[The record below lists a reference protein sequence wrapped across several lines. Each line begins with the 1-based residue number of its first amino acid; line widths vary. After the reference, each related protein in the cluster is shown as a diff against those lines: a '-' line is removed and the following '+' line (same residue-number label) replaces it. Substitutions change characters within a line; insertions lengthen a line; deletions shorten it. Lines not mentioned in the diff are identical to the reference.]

1 MKNNYIDFSRHFGSN
16 GPNAYFSL
24 CDEDYSSIVNRKKF
38 VSKLGYNPNDLVI
51 SSQVHSNKIKLVDT
65 PCSVE
70 NFDGLISKSRSV
82 VLSILVADC
91 MPLFLYNP
99 ISKYFALIHSGW
111 RGTDKNICQSAISEL
126 INKGDNSNALLA
138 IIGPSIGQCC
148 FEVGAEVASKFDS
161 SYSIK
166 GKKDKMMLNLRAV
179 LKDQLIRSG
188 VKAYNIFLNKQCTYC
203 ESELFHSYRREGS
216 SAGRMIAICGWN

>member
-1 MKNNYIDFSRHFGSN
+1 MKNNYIDLSHHFGSN

-38 VSKLGYNPNDLVI
+38 VSKLGYDPNDLVI

-91 MPLFLYNP
+91 VPLFLYNP

-111 RGTDKNICQSAISEL
+111 RGTDKNICQSAISKL
-126 INKGDNSNALLA
+126 IDQGDNSSTLLA

-148 FEVGAEVASKFDS
+148 FEVGEEVASRFDS

-166 GKKDKMMLNLRAV
+166 GKKDRMMLDLRGV